1 MLGERGV
8 ESGDERTERG
18 VGGGN
23 VLYVRMFAVEVCSQ
37 RLHDDRRTCRTF
49 FSLFLLLLLLQER
62 SRALFQDIASFQV

>member
-18 VGGGN
+18 VGGGGN

-49 FSLFLLLLLLQER
+49 FSLFLLLLLQER
-62 SRALFQDIASFQV
+62 SRALFQDIANFQV